1 MRRAFKFLFLAAAMA
16 VISIPTP
23 AYADGFVSPF
33 AGVNFATS
41 TGINKRGD
49 YGVNAG
55 WMGAGVAGV
64 EVDFGYSPS
73 YFGDDALI
81 GSNNVWDLMG
91 NFIVGVPVGGQH
103 GIGIRPYATVGFGI
117 LKEHIAAAGT
127 RPEISNNDPGVNV
140 GGGLMGY
147 FGDHVGLRGDVRYFR
162 DVHSNTTSN
171 SLLIDFGG
179 FHYVRASIGI
189 VFR

>member
-1 MRRAFKFLFLAAAMA
+1 MRRAFKFLFLSAVMA
-16 VISIPTP
+16 LFWAPTQ
-23 AYADGFVSPF
+23 AYADGFVAPF
-33 AGVNFATS
+33 AGVNTATS
-41 TGINKRGD
+41 TNINKRGD

-55 WMGAGVAGV
+55 WMGAGVAGW

-73 YFGDDALI
+73 YFGDDATY
-81 GSNNVWDLMG
+81 GSNHVWDVMG
-91 NFIVGVPVGGQH
+91 NFIVGVPVGGQR
-103 GIGIRPYATVGFGI
+103 GPGIRPYATVGFGL
-117 LKEHIAAAGT
+117 LKETIAAAGT
-127 RPEISNNDPGVNV
+127 HAEISYNDPGINV
-140 GGGLMGY
+140 GGGVMGY

-171 SLLIDFGG
+171 SVNINFGG

>member
-16 VISIPTP
+16 VISIPTQ

-73 YFGDDALI
+73 YFGDATFI

-117 LKEHIAAAGT
+117 LKQRIAAVGT
-127 RPEISNNDPGVNV
+127 RPEISNTDPAVNL
-140 GGGLMGY
+140 GGGVMGY

>member
-1 MRRAFKFLFLAAAMA
+1 MRRVFKFLFLSAVMA
-16 VISIPTP
+16 LAWAPTQ

-33 AGVNFATS
+33 AGANFATS
-41 TGINKRGD
+41 TGVNKRGD

-55 WMGAGVAGV
+55 WMGAGIAGF

-73 YFGDDALI
+73 YFGDENVI

-91 NFIVGVPVGGQH
+91 NFIVGVPVGGQR
-103 GIGIRPYATVGFGI
+103 GIGVRPYGTVGFGM
-117 LKEHIAAAGT
+117 LKQHISALGM
-127 RPEISNNDPGVNV
+127 RPEINNNDPAVNV
-140 GGGLMGY
+140 GGGVMGF

-162 DVHSNTTSN
+162 DVHSDTTSN

-179 FHYVRASIGI
+179 FHYVRATIGV

>member
-1 MRRAFKFLFLAAAMA
+1 MRRAIKFLFLTAVMA
-16 VISIPTP
+16 LFWAPTQ
-23 AYADGFVSPF
+23 AYADGFVAPF
-33 AGVNFATS
+33 AGVNVATS
-41 TGINKRGD
+41 TDINKRGD
-49 YGVNAG
+49 YGVDAG

-73 YFGDDALI
+73 YFGDPALI
-81 GSNNVWDLMG
+81 GANRVWDLMG
-91 NFIVGVPVGGQH
+91 NFIVGIPVGGQH
-103 GIGIRPYATVGFGI
+103 GGGIRPYATVGFGV
-117 LKEHIAAAGT
+117 LNQHLAALGV
-127 RPEISNNDPGVNV
+127 RPEISYHDPGVNV
-140 GGGLMGY
+140 GGGVMGY

-171 SLLIDFGG
+171 SLNINFGG

>member
-1 MRRAFKFLFLAAAMA
+1 MRRAFKFLFLSAVMA
-16 VISIPTP
+16 LFWAPTQ
-23 AYADGFVSPF
+23 AYADGFVAPF
-33 AGVNFATS
+33 AGVNVATS
-41 TGINKRGD
+41 TNINKRGD

-55 WMGAGVAGV
+55 WMGAGVAGF

-73 YFGDDALI
+73 YFGDDAVL
-81 GSNNVWDLMG
+81 GSNHVWDLMG

-103 GIGIRPYATVGFGI
+103 GPGVRPYATVGFGV
-117 LKEHIAAAGT
+117 LKETIAAAGT
-127 RPEISNNDPGVNV
+127 RSEITYTDPGINLGAGV
-140 GGGLMGY
+140 MGY

-162 DVHSNTTSN
+162 DVHSSTTSN
-171 SLLIDFGG
+171 SLNINFGG